1 MRQALFSTGDIAS
14 TESSDR
20 EAWARSTLPL
30 TRNLG
35 LPVAVK
41 ENLFTTEE
49 YARQFRRE
57 ATILAGLRHPNL
69 PRVTD
74 HFVIPGQGQYL
85 VMDYIDGED
94 LRHRQEGR
102 EPVLENELLS
112 WARQICEAIGYLHH
126 QRRPI
131 LHRDI
136 KPSNIRLTADG
147 RAVLVDF
154 GLARVEGATAT
165 AGAKGMSPGFAP
177 PEQYGSNRVDVRA
190 DIYSFAATLYAL
202 LTGVPPEDALD
213 RAMGWGQ
220 LTPILTRRPSVS
232 PGLAKVVERGLE
244 VQADD
249 RYASIDDF
257 CSALAEASTKP
268 VPAVEGATR
277 IAGGAPTLPRPPVGA
292 VPQARPGRGAW
303 GLWIGLGAAGI
314 VVLAGAAL
322 WGARYVFPSAP
333 GASSGTPGEPGQ
345 SAVPVETS
353 ALLAPGTAAALEV
366 TPSPPLPATLGVV
379 PSETSLVLQPTA
391 IASDTPGAQPSPVG
405 GGDLVAFVSDQAGT
419 PQIFLLDPSTRVAK
433 QVTNLDEGACQP
445 DWSPDGMRLAFTSP
459 CPGNQSSY
467 VNASIWVMNRDG
479 TNVNPISTAPGGDY
493 DPAWSPDG
501 KQIAFTSLQ
510 RGQAQVY
517 VMDATGGNRKPL
529 SPPGAVDGQPRWSS
543 DGSLLVFIS
552 VSSDQTPTV
561 FVMNAD
567 GSNRQ
572 QYSRG
577 PGAYSSP
584 DWSPNGQL
592 ILAVRAALNGQVVT
606 TLFGDHGFSEKQIL
620 FASGAVTQA
629 RFSPDSR
636 WVLADALGPG
646 GHHNLFIARVVGGGL
661 DELTFD
667 PHVEYDAAWCPL
679 PH

>member
-1 MRQALFSTGDIAS
+1 MGAVYSAVD
-14 TESSDR
+14 E
-20 EAWARSTLPL
+20 
-30 TRNLG
+30 NLG

-94 LRHRQEGR
+94 LRHRLEGR
-102 EPVLENELLS
+102 EPVLESELLS

-136 KPSNIRLTADG
+136 KPSNIRLTSDG

-213 RAMGWGQ
+213 RAMGWAQ

-244 VQADD
+244 VQAEA

-257 CSALAEASTKP
+257 CSALADGSTKP
-268 VPAVEGATR
+268 VPAIEGMTR
-277 IAGGAPTLPRPPVGA
+277 VAGAAPNLARPPVGA
-292 VPQARPGRGAW
+292 GPQARPRRRAW
-303 GLWIGLGAAGI
+303 GLWIGLGVVGI
-314 VVLAGAAL
+314 GVLAGGAL
-322 WGARYVFPSAP
+322 WGARQVFPSLTGP
-333 GASSGTPGEPGQ
+333 PSGTPGEPRQ
-345 SAVPVETS
+345 SAVPLETR
-353 ALLAPGTAAALEV
+353 ALIAPGTAAALGV
-366 TPSPPLPATLGVV
+366 TPSPPLPATIGVV

-391 IASDTPGAQPSPVG
+391 IASDTPRAQPSPVG
-405 GGDLVAFVSDQAGT
+405 GGDLVAFVSDQTGT
-419 PQIFLLDPSTRVAK
+419 PQIFLLNPATRTAT
-433 QVTNLDEGACQP
+433 QVTDLGEGACQP

-467 VNASIWVMNRDG
+467 VNASIWVMNWDG

-510 RGQAQVY
+510 GGQPQIF
-517 VMDATGGNRKPL
+517 VMDATGGNRKRL
-529 SPPGAVDGQPRWSS
+529 SPSGAVDDQPRWSP
-543 DGSLLVFIS
+543 DGSLLVFVSIS
-552 VSSDQTPTV
+552 SIQTPTV

-567 GSNRQ
+567 GNNRQ

-606 TLFGDHGFSEKQIL
+606 TLFADHGFNEKQIRMV
-620 FASGAVTQA
+620 SGGVTEA
-629 RFSPDSR
+629 RFSPDSL

-646 GHHNLFIARVVGGGL
+646 GNHDLYIARVVGGGL
-661 DELTFD
+661 DPLTSD
-667 PHVEYDAAWCPL
+667 SHVEYDAAWRPI